1 MSTNV
6 TIAVYLVDP
15 HLLISLM
22 LCFSLCLAIY
32 FYLIFKCCV
41 SVCSVCTHFL
51 NDDDDDDDDDD
62 VLTSFTHFLISVFI
76 ELFISTFCLLVFIL
90 SIFCHSFL

>member
-41 SVCSVCTHFL
+41 SFCSVCTHFL
-51 NDDDDDDDDDD
+51 DDDDDDD

-76 ELFISTFCLLVFIL
+76 ELFISTCCLLAFIL